1 MRVQGVSA
9 VIVACCLAGM
19 VRLIVDC
26 GLLDPGTRC
35 PPTPPISG
43 MSERASVFYV
53 HGYDDLGP
61 IGWPPPLTIRS
72 HGTTPMS
79 KQQYVERGQAF
90 VPAGLGRA
98 PSSTAGPCIS
108 SSPSS
113 CSISISSSS
122 SGSSS
127 GSLLFGRGER
137 SASIIPPLAMAPKS
151 AQQKK
156 SGGGAGQQQQQ
167 QQKQAQ
173 AKAGGASGA
182 AGAEAGAAAAGAAE
196 GEEKVGVAKALAR
209 PSESRA
215 AELREA
221 KLQERSKTKKAFINP
236 IEIPINAG
244 RAARRALE
252 KLGQV
257 EEVSNQQPREFFLWL
272 LMRLY

>member
-1 MRVQGVSA
+1 M
-9 VIVACCLAGM
+9 
-19 VRLIVDC
+19 
-26 GLLDPGTRC
+26 P
-35 PPTPPISG
+35 
-43 MSERASVFYV
+43 
-53 HGYDDLGP
+53 
-61 IGWPPPLTIRS
+61 
-72 HGTTPMS
+72 

-122 SGSSS
+122 GCSSS
-127 GSLLFGRGER
+127 GSLLFGRDER
-137 SASIIPPLAMAPKS
+137 SASIIPPLAMAPQS

-156 SGGGAGQQQQQ
+156 SGGGAGQQQQ
-167 QQKQAQ
+167 KQAQ
-173 AKAGGASGA
+173 AQAEVGEASGA
-182 AGAEAGAAAAGAAE
+182 AGAEAGGAAAE

-257 EEVSNQQPREFFLWL
+257 EEVSHQQPREGL
-272 LMRLY
+272 LGGY